1 MTKQIVNNSSVL
13 HKLVKIESKINQQRL
28 SEILGVSTRYIR
40 YIKENK
46 RSIKNQEQSII
57 ELYDKLYTT
66 KKYKQNKKLTK
77 QESDNFVLKE
87 QKLKFK
93 TIEKSVNSTINGKQ
107 LIYEFKNKWSK
118 LNKNFSFHVDYQ
130 YKKILEV
137 LKKLLHGIKK
147 YPVKIFVS
155 PVYDVKNGETNKIA
169 SSQHTFLLKTSKD
182 ISKYLK
188 AVFQTFKEYQF
199 YVSGVINSLYSDS
212 TLIKVSS
219 VRITILNEKNNEKEK
234 RN

>member
-1 MTKQIVNNSSVL
+1 MIKQIVNNSSVL
-13 HKLVKIESKINQQRL
+13 DKLTKIESKISQQKL
-28 SEILGVSTRYIR
+28 SEVLGVSTRYIR

-46 RSIKNQEQSII
+46 RSMKNQEQSII
-57 ELYDKLYTT
+57 ELYDKLYKT
-66 KKYKQNKKLTK
+66 KKYKETKKLTK
-77 QESDNFVLKE
+77 QETNNFVLKE

-93 TIEKSVNSTINGKQ
+93 TIEKSVNKNINGKQ

-137 LKKLLHGIKK
+137 LKKILKNNKK
-147 YPVKIFVS
+147 YPIKIFVS
-155 PVYDVKNGETNKIA
+155 PVFDVKNGIYSTGINKIA
-169 SSQHTFLLKTSKD
+169 SSQHTFLLRSSKD

-199 YVSGVINSLYSDS
+199 YVSGIIRSLYSDS
-212 TLIKVSS
+212 TLIKVSNA
-219 VRITILNEKNNEKEK
+219 RITILSEK
-234 RN
+234 